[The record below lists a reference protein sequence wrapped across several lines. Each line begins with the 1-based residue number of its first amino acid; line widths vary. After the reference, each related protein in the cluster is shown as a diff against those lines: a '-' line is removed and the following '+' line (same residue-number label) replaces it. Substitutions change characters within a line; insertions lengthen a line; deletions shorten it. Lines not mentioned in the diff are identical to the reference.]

1 MSPVSEDRK
10 SVTEPRRL
18 RALAA
23 LRGRP
28 VVLVGLMGAGKTTV
42 GRRLAAALNLP
53 FVDADHQIEAAAGMS
68 ISDIFETHG
77 EQYFRDGER
86 RVISRLLA
94 EGQIV
99 LASGGGA
106 FIDPETR
113 ELVRST
119 SISVWLRGGLDL
131 LLKRVS
137 RRATRPLLKSDP
149 RGAMER
155 LINERYPIY
164 EQADITVESRD
175 VPHDVI
181 VGDIIDKL
189 AQLD

>member
-1 MSPVSEDRK
+1 MSPVSEDRR

>member
-131 LLKRVS
+131 LLRRVS